1 MSKIID
7 NIRFDPELS
16 RGAYNAIHVC
26 LGLKTEERITVIT
39 DEESIEITAA
49 LINEVEKIGSI
60 YRLFILEETAN
71 RPLKRMPEII
81 LKDLQKSQVSILAV
95 IPQINELSSRMQVM
109 SVVDKN
115 KIRHA
120 HMVNISKQIMLEGMR
135 ADFAEVDRLCE
146 KLIKKAL
153 NTKTIRAVSKRGT
166 EITAEFSPNL
176 KWIKSSG
183 LVSSDKWS
191 NLPGGEIY
199 TAPFNLNGKFV
210 ADGVVGDYLCGKYGD
225 LKNNPLIIDI
235 ENGRIKKLFCE
246 NEELLE
252 EFASYTM
259 TDANSNRAG
268 EFGIGAN
275 TSIKNIIGQ
284 ILQDEKMP
292 GVHIAFG
299 NPDAEHTG
307 ADWTSSTHIDC
318 VGRDFDIWMD
328 NERIMEKGTFLI

>member
-1 MSKIID
+1 MSKIIN

-16 RGAYNAIHVC
+16 RGAYNAINVC
-26 LGLKTEERITVIT
+26 LGLKPEERITVIT

-49 LINEVEKIGSI
+49 LINEVEKIGSN

-81 LKDLQKSQVSILAV
+81 LNDLQKSQLSILAV
-95 IPQINELSSRMQVM
+95 IPQINELGSRIQVM

-135 ADFAEVDRLCE
+135 ADFIEVDRLCE

-153 NTKTIRAVSKRGT
+153 SIKIIRAVSKRGT
-166 EITAEFSPNL
+166 EITAEFSPSL

-199 TAPFNLNGKFV
+199 TVPYNINGRFV

-225 LKNNPLIIDI
+225 LKENPLIIDI
-235 ENGRIKKLFCE
+235 DNSRIKKIFCE

-292 GVHIAFG
+292 GIHIAFG

-307 ADWTSSTHIDC
+307 ADW
-318 VGRDFDIWMD
+318 
-328 NERIMEKGTFLI
+328 

>member
-1 MSKIID
+1 MSKIIN

-26 LGLKTEERITVIT
+26 LGLKPEERITVIT

-49 LINEVEKIGSI
+49 LVNEVEKIGSN
-60 YRLFILEETAN
+60 YRLFIIEETAN

-81 LKDLQKSQVSILAV
+81 LNDLQKSQVSILAV
-95 IPQINELSSRMQVM
+95 IPQINELGSRIQVM

-120 HMVNISKQIMLEGMR
+120 HMVSISKQIMLEGMR
-135 ADFAEVDRLCE
+135 ADFVEVDRVCE

-153 NTKTIRAVSKRGT
+153 RTKIIRAVSKRGT
-166 EITAEFSPNL
+166 EITAEFSPSL

-199 TAPFNLNGKFV
+199 TVPYNINGRFV

-259 TDANSNRAG
+259 TDENSNRAG

-292 GVHIAFG
+292 GIHIAFG

-328 NERIMEKGTFLI
+328 NEKIMEKGTFLI

>member
-1 MSKIID
+1 MSKII
-7 NIRFDPELS
+7 NNFRFDPELS
-16 RGAYNAIHVC
+16 AGAYNAVNVC
-26 LGLKTEERITVIT
+26 LSLKPEERITVIT
-39 DEESIEITAA
+39 DEKSREITAA
-49 LINEVEKIGSI
+49 LIKEVEKIGSE
-60 YRLFILEETAN
+60 YRVFMLEETAN

-81 LKDLQKSQVSILAV
+81 LNDLQKSQVSILAV
-95 IPQINELSSRMQVM
+95 VPQTNELGSRIQVM

-120 HMVNISKQIMLEGMR
+120 HMVNINKQIMLEGMR
-135 ADFAEVDRLCE
+135 ANFVEVDRMCE
-146 KLIKKAL
+146 KLIKKTL
-153 NTKTIRAVSKRGT
+153 NTKLIRAVSKGGT
-166 EITAEFSPNL
+166 EITAEFSPDL

-183 LVSSDKWS
+183 LISSDKWS

-199 TAPFNLNGKFV
+199 TAPYNINGRFV

-225 LKNNPLIIDI
+225 LKDYPLIIDI
-235 ENGRIKKLFCE
+235 ENSRIKKLHCE

-259 TDANSNRAG
+259 TDANSNKTG

-284 ILQDEKMP
+284 ILQDEKIP

-307 ADWTSSTHIDC
+307 ADWTSSAHIDC

-328 NERIMEKGTFLI
+328 NKKIMEKGTFLI